1 VSSLNLTG
9 LNSQLSS
16 RVGAAESNLQS
27 SITGGNLDNIQ
38 SLMNVQFQ
46 MAQWSTMVTL
56 QSNTVK
62 AVGDALKS
70 TVQNIH

>member
-1 VSSLNLTG
+1 LDLTN

-16 RVGAAESNLQS
+16 QVGAAEANLQS
-27 SITGGNLDNIQ
+27 SIAGGNTNSVQD
-38 SLMNVQFQ
+38 LMNVQYQ